1 MAVLLADRFLGVR
14 RQTLPV
20 ADAHGDLPGGAWAA
34 LSGPWPGRAEEGDD
48 VPAGEIGG
56 RVWLMGVDP
65 RGWPVRRGDLI
76 VDPGEGMEWL
86 VTTARLIC
94 NNADPV
100 VDYVRVEAH
109 LREGDSTR
117 P

>member
-1 MAVLLADRFLGVR
+1 MAVLLTDRRLGVR
-14 RQTLPV
+14 RQTVP
-20 ADAHGDLPGGAWAA
+20 APDAHGDLPGGAWGP
-34 LSGPWPGRAEEGDD
+34 LIGPWPGRGEEGDD
-48 VPAGEIGG
+48 VPAGGIGG

-65 RGWPVRRGDLI
+65 QGWPVRRGDLI
-76 VDPGEGMEWL
+76 VDPDTGEEWL
-86 VTTARLIC
+86 VTTARLIR

-109 LREGDSTR
+109 LREGGSTR